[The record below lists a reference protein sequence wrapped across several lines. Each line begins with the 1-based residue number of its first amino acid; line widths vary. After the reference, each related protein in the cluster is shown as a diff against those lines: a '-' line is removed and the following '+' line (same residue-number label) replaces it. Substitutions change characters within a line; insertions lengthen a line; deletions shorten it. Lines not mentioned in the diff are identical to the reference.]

1 MHAAA
6 DKDLGLAVIE
16 RWTYAFLQGYERSKK
31 KQPYTTTL
39 YDIMVAPFAGNKNAL
54 GANVGIKEDT
64 SQRKFKDIKVEEF
77 FGERSMKQKMKKNGQ
92 QQQPTIVNI
101 KSIEEITSLPSAS
114 PLWDTTT
121 SRNLQYTNFDNNRS
135 SFESSALRQS
145 SSTST
150 CFGGIGLLLLIV
162 ILTTIFEKHF
172 LKKKKIFSSGLN
184 RLKL

>member
-1 MHAAA
+1 MHDAA

-101 KSIEEITSLPSAS
+101 NSIEEIASLPSSS

-135 SFESSALRQS
+135 SFESSSSTPPDDSSALRQS
-145 SSTST
+145 SSTSP

-172 LKKKKIFSSGLN
+172 LKKKKI
-184 RLKL
+184 